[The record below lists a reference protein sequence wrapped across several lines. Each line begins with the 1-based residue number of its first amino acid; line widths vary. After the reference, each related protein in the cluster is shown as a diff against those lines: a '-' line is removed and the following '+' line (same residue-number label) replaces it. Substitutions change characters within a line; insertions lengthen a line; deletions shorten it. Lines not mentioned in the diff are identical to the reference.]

1 MGYKEAHG
9 PSAIDLSMD
18 RQQGNRDSRHRAKKP
33 AVVPEEQADSAIKS
47 SDDSDCWIVGVSVY
61 GRQSGEKS
69 AAPKKRKRPQPES
82 EDESDFEP
90 SAHESDTSDSHTS
103 KHKPFSSPRTYPLT
117 RSVLPA
123 VVNEQTSLIKST
135 GSHLKTAWGEP
146 LRDFTVGNTSY

>member
-1 MGYKEAHG
+1 MGRDLAELPDRATLLRSPYPGDPIQSYDLNKDASEQGHAYYHVGYKEAHG

-33 AVVPEEQADSAIKS
+33 AVVPEEQADSTIKS
-47 SDDSDCWIVGVSVY
+47 SDDSDCLIVGVSVH

-103 KHKPFSSPRTYPLT
+103 TSPSQARAHI
-117 RSVLPA
+117 R
-123 VVNEQTSLIKST
+123 
-135 GSHLKTAWGEP
+135 
-146 LRDFTVGNTSY
+146 